1 MPSLQYIRIA
11 WKIVSPGSIIPRCT
25 SGPAPCLTSD
35 DPVDPSCAVAQN
47 ETIANLNFFVVKTL
61 KIIEVK
67 SEIGAGTRGA
77 SLGVEAIKIASLDM
91 NSDFFKQYDSVEV
104 ENVNDLLF
112 EDDQHVH
119 ARFID
124 GVMVMEERVCLE
136 VYEAVWD
143 EYFPLII
150 AGDHSTA
157 YGTMAGIKKAN
168 PRLRLGVIW
177 IDAHADI
184 HTPFTTPSGNM
195 HGMALAMATGIDNLE
210 CKVNDPPGDTL
221 ENWEQIKNVG
231 MPGPKVNPEDIVYI
245 AVRDLERPENYLVNK
260 YNINFIETED
270 VKKDGAAAVAER
282 ALQMLD
288 HCDLIYVSFD
298 VDSLD
303 ARISRGTGTP
313 VPDGLTV
320 EEARILNSTL
330 AKSPKVCAW
339 EIVEVN
345 PTLDTE
351 NRMAESAFEILESTA
366 LAVASRPVLAE

>member
-1 MPSLQYIRIA
+1 M
-11 WKIVSPGSIIPRCT
+11 
-25 SGPAPCLTSD
+25 
-35 DPVDPSCAVAQN
+35 
-47 ETIANLNFFVVKTL
+47 KTL

-91 NSDFFKQYDSVEV
+91 KSDFFKQYESIEV

-112 EDDQHVH
+112 EGAKH
-119 ARFID
+119 AHANFIE
-124 GVMVMEERVCLE
+124 GVMIMEERVCLE
-136 VYEAVWD
+136 VYENIWED
-143 EYFPLII
+143 YFPMVI

-157 YGTMAGIKKAN
+157 YGTIAGIKKAN
-168 PRLRLGVIW
+168 PKLRLGVIW

-195 HGMALAMATGIDNLE
+195 HGMALAMACGIDNLE
-210 CKVNDPPGDTL
+210 CKVNDPRGETL
-221 ENWEQIKNVG
+221 DYWEEIKNVG
-231 MPGPKVNPEDIVYI
+231 IPGAKVLPEDIVYV
-245 AVRDLERPENYLVNK
+245 AVRDLEKPENYLVNK
-260 YNINFIETED
+260 YNINFIEIEEI
-270 VKKDGAAAVAER
+270 KKAGAAAMAER
-282 ALQMLD
+282 ALEMLD

-303 ARISRGTGTP
+303 SRISTGTGTP

-320 EEARILNSTL
+320 EEAKLLNATL
-330 AKSPKVCAW
+330 AKNPKVCAW

-351 NRMAESAFEILESTA
+351 NRMAESAFEILETTA
-366 LAVASRPVLAE
+366 RSVASRPVLAE